1 MSWNNCFYICSHPN
15 CCSKQ
20 DIQIVPS
27 LMLYHIYSDVY
38 LTVKRCLCWINL
50 IFFGGIIFIN
60 AAFFFFFFPQRT
72 SHFREKERCDCFKN
86 RRPKPKLVFPKF
98 NAPGIHFIP
107 NKHPWICKCSM
118 SPVTSLIYSSGNQRM
133 WTSPLL
139 LILEVVRCSVLW
151 ESAENTFCILKN
163 CFIFLPLP
171 L

>member
-1 MSWNNCFYICSHPN
+1 MSWNNCFYICSHLN
-15 CCSKQ
+15 CFSKQ

-27 LMLYHIYSDVY
+27 LLLYHIYSDVY
-38 LTVKRCLCWINL
+38 LTVKRSLCWINL
-50 IFFGGIIFIN
+50 FFFGGIIFIN
-60 AAFFFFFFPQRT
+60 AFFSFFSPQKT

-107 NKHPWICKCSM
+107 NKHPWICKCSV